1 MNALGLCAGVA
12 GIELGLRLA
21 EPSVRPVCF
30 VESEPFAQRI
40 LWERYG
46 VPVWDDLKTFD
57 PRPWIGVV
65 ELVTAGFPCQP
76 FSSNG
81 QRKRTSDHRWIWKW
95 IAAIIRKLRPR
106 FVFLENVPGVL
117 ANPVQQVACERRPT
131 VLGDPGM
138 KRWFQ

>member
-1 MNALGLCAGVA
+1 MRRVA

-40 LWERYG
+40 LWEDG

-57 PRPWIGVV
+57 PTTLDQGWSSLLQGSPVNPSPRMASGGRPIIDGS
-65 ELVTAGFPCQP
+65 G
-76 FSSNG
+76 NG
-81 QRKRTSDHRWIWKW
+81 SQRSFASFDPDSCSWKTS
-95 IAAIIRKLRPR
+95 
-106 FVFLENVPGVL
+106 PG

-138 KRWFQ
+138 KRWSQ